1 MIYYNPDKH
10 SGRGRRSILVWWCL
24 WLACI
29 FAWRGQWGLHLA
41 ALAVGT
47 ADAAFISS
55 YAIFEAAVNRLLS
68 KMK

>member
-1 MIYYNPDKH
+1 MIYYNPDKR
-10 SGRGRRSILVWWCL
+10 SGVRRKSMLVWWCL
-24 WLACI
+24 GLACM

-47 ADAAFISS
+47 ADAAFVSS
-55 YAIFEAAVNRLLS
+55 YAIFEAAVSRLLS